1 MCALLIHS
9 SIHPYTHNPTPNP
22 QMAQFAIIFLQS
34 SLAWLEGPACGADY
48 VKALMCGYMGSMVVL
63 FSDFVYKRCVSQ
75 IL

>member
-1 MCALLIHS
+1 
-9 SIHPYTHNPTPNP
+9 
-22 QMAQFAIIFLQS
+22 MAQFAIIFLQS